1 MSTVK
6 ISAVIITFNEEQN
19 IRRCLASLEDI
30 ADEIIVVDSY
40 STDRTEAICREIGT
54 IFLQHTFEGHIEQKN
69 YALNQAGYDHVLSL
83 DADEALSEQL
93 RESIRAVKDNWNS
106 DAYSFN
112 RLTSYC
118 GKWIRSC
125 GWYPDVKIRLWDKKK
140 GQWGGVNP
148 HDRVI
153 MQDGCSVKHLEGD
166 LLHYSY
172 HNIRQ
177 QLEQINLFSDL
188 AAQAAWEKGKK
199 VFFVKDI
206 LLNPICTFLKMY
218 FLKKGFQDGYYGFV
232 ISVNSSFGKFSKY
245 IKLREIQKHAA
256 DES

>member
-1 MSTVK
+1 
-6 ISAVIITFNEEQN
+6 
-19 IRRCLASLEDI
+19 
-30 ADEIIVVDSY
+30 
-40 STDRTEAICREIGT
+40 
-54 IFLQHTFEGHIEQKN
+54 
-69 YALNQAGYDHVLSL
+69 
-83 DADEALSEQL
+83 
-93 RESIRAVKDNWNS
+93 
-106 DAYSFN
+106 
-112 RLTSYC
+112 
-118 GKWIRSC
+118 
-125 GWYPDVKIRLWDKKK
+125 
-140 GQWGGVNP
+140 
-148 HDRVI
+148 